1 MDFHDTEVQRIGR
14 DLENYVAKRFAEAT
28 GFKVRR
34 SNFMYRSMKYPFM
47 IADVDRLL
55 VGEEA
60 GLECKTANAFQAEQ
74 WKNGHV
80 PLHYLMQ
87 VFHYM
92 AVTGFKVWYL
102 AVLILGQEFKYVKI
116 TWKEEMIR
124 KLVQIEERFW
134 TQHVLTGIL
143 PSPDDSEAFTKL
155 WSNITEP

>member
-1 MDFHDTEVQRIGR
+1 
-14 DLENYVAKRFAEAT
+14 
-28 GFKVRR
+28 
-34 SNFMYRSMKYPFM
+34 MYRSMKYPFM